1 MQQSLA
7 VFGAT
12 GTIGDNTLD
21 LVDRHDGRF
30 RVSVLTAHDNIA
42 KLATLAEKYHPD
54 MVVVSNAAMADE
66 ARAALS
72 DYSGE
77 VAFGASGLAAA
88 AAYPADI
95 AVMAIVGFAA
105 LTPTLALIEAG
116 RHIALANKECLVAAG
131 GLIMQRA
138 AQCKAR
144 ILPVD
149 SEHNAIFQLLDGRNT
164 AALERVVLTASGGP
178 FLDFDAHALA
188 AVTPDMAKKH
198 PNWQMGAKI
207 SVDSA
212 TMMNK
217 GLELIEAHHL
227 FALPPAQLDVLVH
240 PQSIVHGLVYF
251 ADGAVLAHKANAD
264 MRIPLSYCLAYPERL
279 PLNPAPLD
287 LVQLGRLDFLA
298 PDRKRFRCLAL
309 AEAAMRAGGLMP
321 TILNGANEVAVA
333 AFLDGHIGFTDIAD
347 YVEAAMESAD
357 RHGHTLLADDFE
369 AALEQ
374 IIACDF
380 QTRENT
386 GHLIAEKRAK

>member
-21 LVDRHDGRF
+21 LVDRHAARF
-30 RVSVLTAHDNIA
+30 RVSVLTAHENIA
-42 KLATLAEKYHPD
+42 KLAMLADKYRPD

-66 ARAALS
+66 ARDALAGF
-72 DYSGE
+72 SGDI
-77 VAFGASGLAAA
+77 AFGEAGLTAA

-105 LTPTLALIEAG
+105 LTPTLAMIEAG

-131 GLIMQRA
+131 GLMMQRA

-149 SEHNAIFQLLDGRNT
+149 SEHNAIFQLLDGRDT
-164 AALERVVLTASGGP
+164 APLERVVLTASGGP
-178 FLDFDAHALA
+178 FLDFDADALA
-188 AVTPDMAKKH
+188 AVTPDMAKNH
-198 PNWQMGAKI
+198 PNWNMGAKI

-251 ADGAVLAHKANAD
+251 VDGSVLAHKANAD
-264 MRIPLSYCLAYPERL
+264 MRIPLSYCMAYPARL

-287 LVQLGRLDFLA
+287 LAQLGRLDFLA
-298 PDRKRFRCLAL
+298 PDRERFRCLAL
-309 AEAAMRAGGLMP
+309 AEDAMRAGGLMP

-333 AFLDGHIGFTDIAD
+333 AFLEGHIGFADIAD
-347 YVEAAMESAD
+347 FVASAMEIAD
-357 RHGHTLLADDFE
+357 KQAPIELVSDFE
-369 AALEQ
+369 AALAQ
-374 IIACDF
+374 IVACDL
-380 QTRENT
+380 QTRETT
-386 GHLIAEKRAK
+386 GKLIAEKQAN